1 MLRSNS
7 PLAAR
12 WGGFGL
18 AAAIALGLLL
28 LGKYAGTTTA
38 LTTAAEPIAAAE
50 QPNSGQPPETDA
62 EEPKK
67 LEIATLGGGCFWC
80 VEGAMEIL
88 KGVDKVVSGYEGG
101 FVKNPTYEQVCSKRT
116 GHVEVCQIHF
126 DPEVISFDDL
136 LEVFFKIHDP
146 TTKNRQ
152 GNDVGPQYR
161 SVIFYH
167 SESQQKQALQFIA
180 KLNESG
186 VYGRSKI
193 VTDVEPTKVF
203 YEAEAYHQDY
213 FAKNPFA
220 GYCQAIVKPKVD
232 KVNKEFSDK
241 VKRD

>member
-50 QPNSGQPPETDA
+50 QPNSDQPPETDA

-126 DPEVISFDDL
+126 DPDVISFDDL
-136 LEVFFKIHDP
+136 L
-146 TTKNRQ
+146 
-152 GNDVGPQYR
+152 
-161 SVIFYH
+161 
-167 SESQQKQALQFIA
+167 
-180 KLNESG
+180 
-186 VYGRSKI
+186 
-193 VTDVEPTKVF
+193 
-203 YEAEAYHQDY
+203 
-213 FAKNPFA
+213 
-220 GYCQAIVKPKVD
+220 
-232 KVNKEFSDK
+232 
-241 VKRD
+241 